1 MYRVY
6 FIYPKDAKRFDENG
20 LRPYVDWVKERLG
33 DELLGYGCGHA
44 DFVDTQPI
52 FGTNFRGLVYFDF
65 NDRISGFDCLNKH
78 DFVAILDK
86 QLDFTDTP
94 PIIQGVFVD

>member
-1 MYRVY
+1 M
-6 FIYPKDAKRFDENG
+6 
-20 LRPYVDWVKERLG
+20 DWVKERLG

-52 FGTNFRGLVYFDF
+52 FGTSFRGLVYFDF
-65 NDRISGFDCLNKH
+65 NDRISGFDSLNRH
-78 DFVAILDK
+78 NFVEILDK

>member
-20 LRPYVDWVKERLG
+20 LRPYVNWVKERLG

-65 NDRISGFDCLNKH
+65 NDRISGFDSLNRH
-78 DFVAILDK
+78 NFVEILDK

>member
-6 FIYPKDAKRFDENG
+6 FIYPKDAQRFDENG

-52 FGTNFRGLVYFDF
+52 FGTSFRGLVYFDF
-65 NDRISGFDCLNKH
+65 NDRISGFDSLNRH
-78 DFVAILDK
+78 NFVEILDK

>member
-6 FIYPKDAKRFDENG
+6 FIYSKDAKRFDENG

-52 FGTNFRGLVYFDF
+52 FGTSFRGLVYFDF
-65 NDRISGFDCLNKH
+65 NDRISGFDSLNRH
-78 DFVAILDK
+78 NFVEILDK

>member
-6 FIYPKDAKRFDENG
+6 FIYPKDSKRFDENG
-20 LRPYVDWVKERLG
+20 LRPWVDWVLARLG
-33 DELLGYGCGHA
+33 SVCLGGGCGHA
-44 DFVDTQPI
+44 DFVDTQPV
-52 FGTNFRGLVYFDF
+52 FGTNFRALAYFDF
-65 NDRISGFDCLNKH
+65 SDRLFAFDTFNKN

-86 QLDFTDTP
+86 MLDFTDKP

>member
-6 FIYPKDAKRFDENG
+6 FIYPKDTKRFDENG

-52 FGTNFRGLVYFDF
+52 FGTSFRGLVYFDF
-65 NDRISGFDCLNKH
+65 NDRISGFDSLNRH
-78 DFVAILDK
+78 NFVEILDK

>member
-1 MYRVY
+1 M
-6 FIYPKDAKRFDENG
+6 
-20 LRPYVDWVKERLG
+20 DWVKERLG
-33 DELLGYGCGHA
+33 DELLGYGCGHT

-52 FGTNFRGLVYFDF
+52 FGTSFRGLVYFDF
-65 NDRISGFDCLNKH
+65 NDRISGFDSLNRH
-78 DFVAILDK
+78 NFVEILDK

>member
-20 LRPYVDWVKERLG
+20 LRLYVDWVKERLG

-52 FGTNFRGLVYFDF
+52 FGTSFRGLVYFDF
-65 NDRISGFDCLNKH
+65 NDRISGFDSLNRH
-78 DFVAILDK
+78 NFVEILDK

>member
-33 DELLGYGCGHA
+33 DELLGEDGHA

-52 FGTNFRGLVYFDF
+52 FGTSFRGLVYFDF
-65 NDRISGFDCLNKH
+65 NDRISGFDSLNRH
-78 DFVAILDK
+78 NFVEILDK